1 MKRSV
6 LKIGILAFGFFGSF
20 FVNIAESKAETC
32 RFLYVTENPL
42 FAVYD
47 CEGTLIT
54 VMRGATVES

>member
-1 MKRSV
+1 MKKII
-6 LKIGILAFGFFGSF
+6 LKSIVAVFAMVGMF
-20 FVNIAESKAETC
+20 FVSIPEAEAAQC

-54 VMRGATVES
+54 VMRGAEIMA